1 MPETPRLLLA
11 VLSDEFAVCRLSAE
25 DTIPAWAHHPGF
37 CAITRTAEELSVVCP
52 AKAVPAQVRAERDW
66 RILKVAGPLDFALT
80 RMPAERAERDHRG
93 GPWDDDGGGCGPL
106 GGQPREGRRHPL
118 ALREPAGL
126 PRRDAQAAGA
136 VLSALCEL
144 HPGRAGSGQHH
155 VHYSSPVHAR

>member
-25 DTIPAWAHHPGF
+25 DAIPAWAHHPGF

-80 RMPAERAERDHRG
+80 GILVSLAT
-93 GPWDDDGGGCGPL
+93 
-106 GGQPREGRRHPL
+106 PL
-118 ALREPAGL
+118 ADAGISVFAVSTFDKDYL
-126 PRRDAQAAGA
+126 LVRSGAFEQAIA
-136 VLSALCEL
+136 VLSN
-144 HPGRAGSGQHH
+144 AGHTVGEEEQT
-155 VHYSSPVHAR
+155 PNP